1 MNSGEYN
8 TLELLHN
15 GSDATYLAEKTSSA
29 FKLSS
34 MLLATNSSAWAFLG
48 SGDDFAL
55 KESAEDAYAG
65 LPDGTGYLRVDCLE
79 EGILYQVP
87 EIAAKFNE
95 LGLDTLIIDLR
106 YEAAVSSSAMQA
118 FAGCFPQLAGKLILS
133 TGNYVDT
140 QDLNAFAYDAEHSFP
155 EDTKVY
161 VMAGNYTNCVDSCFI
176 GALIC
181 YGVMDYS
188 DVYMSVYSDE
198 YCEERGIENNGS
210 VYDVGVSIGV
220 YYNPVTGSTLEL
232 QTGVFT
238 WVNNRSTE
246 ENPLG
251 IADGC
256 TAVDAPFVTNGYN
269 EELAQ
274 LLADIAE

>member
-106 YEAAVSSSAMQA
+106 YEAAVSSSAM
-118 FAGCFPQLAGKLILS
+118 
-133 TGNYVDT
+133 
-140 QDLNAFAYDAEHSFP
+140 
-155 EDTKVY
+155 
-161 VMAGNYTNCVDSCFI
+161 
-176 GALIC
+176 
-181 YGVMDYS
+181 
-188 DVYMSVYSDE
+188 
-198 YCEERGIENNGS
+198 
-210 VYDVGVSIGV
+210 
-220 YYNPVTGSTLEL
+220 
-232 QTGVFT
+232 
-238 WVNNRSTE
+238 
-246 ENPLG
+246 
-251 IADGC
+251 
-256 TAVDAPFVTNGYN
+256 
-269 EELAQ
+269 
-274 LLADIAE
+274 